1 MTITAYHVCVVRM
14 ISLGNEWELVGSDP
28 ALDVQQVSIHPRLV
42 LTSSDVDKFI
52 DYKIIQI
59 VYVSF

>member
-1 MTITAYHVCVVRM
+1 M
-14 ISLGNEWELVGSDP
+14 IGLGNEWELVGSDP